1 MINEENNEP
10 IQTSTERHALP
21 SPPVEM
27 GEVYPK
33 EAMKP
38 GTYVRVN
45 RLSRLGLIDD
55 AFYGGLD
62 EDENRII
69 IYTIVLLP
77 VNAKDRYNTLE
88 EMSYALTNE
97 YEYEVT
103 GFLMIRPVD
112 MEKLNNSLNGGQMP

>member
-1 MINEENNEP
+1 MTNEENKEF
-10 IQTSTERHALP
+10 IQKLRENLNP
-21 SPPVEM
+21 SDPQIEM

>member
-1 MINEENNEP
+1 MISEENSEAD
-10 IQTSTERHALP
+10 QTLDKDLTP
-21 SPPVEM
+21 SLPPVEM
-27 GEVYPK
+27 GEIYPK

-38 GTYVRVN
+38 GTYVRVH

-55 AFYGGLD
+55 AFYGALD

-77 VNAKDRYNTLE
+77 VNARDRYNTPE

-103 GFLMIRPVD
+103 GFLMIKPVD
-112 MEKLNNSLNGGQMP
+112 MEKLNNSLSGGQ

>member
-1 MINEENNEP
+1 MVNDESNES
-10 IQTSTERHALP
+10 IQAPDEELKPP
-21 SPPVEM
+21 SPPIEM
-27 GEVYPK
+27 GEIYPK

-38 GTYVRVN
+38 GTYVRVH

-77 VNAKDRYNTLE
+77 VTARDRYNTPE

-103 GFLMIRPVD
+103 GFLMIKPVD
-112 MEKLNNSLNGGQMP
+112 MEKLNNSLSGGQ

>member
-1 MINEENNEP
+1 MISEESSEADQ
-10 IQTSTERHALP
+10 ILDKDLTP
-21 SPPVEM
+21 SLPPVEM
-27 GEVYPK
+27 GEIYPK

-38 GTYVRVN
+38 GTYVRVH

-55 AFYGGLD
+55 AFYGALD

-77 VNAKDRYNTLE
+77 VNARDRYNTPE

-103 GFLMIRPVD
+103 GFLMIKPVD
-112 MEKLNNSLNGGQMP
+112 MEKLNNRLSGGQ

>member
-1 MINEENNEP
+1 MVNEENSEP
-10 IQTSTERHALP
+10 TQTLNKGIKP
-21 SPPVEM
+21 SPPAVEM
-27 GEVYPK
+27 GEIYPK

-55 AFYGGLD
+55 AFYGALD

-77 VNAKDRYNTLE
+77 VNARDRYNTPE

-103 GFLMIRPVD
+103 GFLMIKPVD
-112 MEKLNNSLNGGQMP
+112 MEKLNDSLSGRQ

>member
-1 MINEENNEP
+1 MVNKEP
-10 IQTSTERHALP
+10 TQTSNEDLRPLP
-21 SPPVEM
+21 PTVEM

-38 GTYVRVN
+38 GTYVRVH

-77 VNAKDRYNTLE
+77 VNARDRYNTPE
-88 EMSYALTNE
+88 EMSFALTNE

-103 GFLMIRPVD
+103 GFLMIKPVD
-112 MEKLNNSLNGGQMP
+112 MEKLNNSLSGGQ

>member
-1 MINEENNEP
+1 MISEENSEAD
-10 IQTSTERHALP
+10 QTLDKDLTP
-21 SPPVEM
+21 SLPPVEM
-27 GEVYPK
+27 GEIYPK

-38 GTYVRVN
+38 GTYVRVH

-55 AFYGGLD
+55 AFYGALD

-77 VNAKDRYNTLE
+77 VNARDRYNTPE

-103 GFLMIRPVD
+103 GFLMIKPVD
-112 MEKLNNSLNGGQMP
+112 MEKLNDSLSGGQ

>member
-1 MINEENNEP
+1 
-10 IQTSTERHALP
+10 
-21 SPPVEM
+21 M

-38 GTYVRVN
+38 GTYVRVH

-55 AFYGGLD
+55 AFYGELD

-112 MEKLNNSLNGGQMP
+112 MEKLNDSLNGGQMP

>member
-1 MINEENNEP
+1 MVNEENSEPTESLNEG
-10 IQTSTERHALP
+10 INSS

-27 GEVYPK
+27 GEIYPK
-33 EAMKP
+33 EAMRP

-69 IYTIVLLP
+69 IYTIILLP
-77 VNAKDRYNTLE
+77 VNARDRYNTPE

-103 GFLMIRPVD
+103 GFLMIKPVD
-112 MEKLNNSLNGGQMP
+112 MEKLNDSLNGR